1 MCVLSLSR
9 EDDKGNN
16 ERRGMRAGL
25 GPEDGGEGG
34 LEGEKSWAASGQ
46 EGSEAKK
53 GKERARKERVRD

>member
-1 MCVLSLSR
+1 VR
-9 EDDKGNN
+9 KTTEGE
-16 ERRGMRAGL
+16 ERRGTVEAGWDWAR
-25 GPEDGGEGG
+25 GGGEGG